1 MQTFLLIMQPVVKKH
16 WYVVVYL
23 LLFVLT
29 PISHWAPWKV
39 DARPK
44 CQKNSWTPHGPAS
57 LLQRVFSSA
66 AVYGR
71 VCFCLV
77 HAFSRHLRHLIPIAA
92 MLPEVARI
100 APSLILP
107 PAKLLKGGRDIDKC
121 RRRRE
126 GEGGEGRSKSS
137 SFELLLPTLQL

>member
-1 MQTFLLIMQPVVKKH
+1 MLSCTYFCL
-16 WYVVVYL
+16 YL
-23 LLFVLT
+23 PQYHTEPPEKLT
-29 PISHWAPWKV
+29 PVLSVRKTLGHHMVQP
-39 DARPK
+39 P
-44 CQKNSWTPHGPAS
+44 S

-100 APSLILP
+100 APPLILP
-107 PAKLLKGGRDIDKC
+107 PAKLLNGGA
-121 RRRRE
+121 
-126 GEGGEGRSKSS
+126 GH
-137 SFELLLPTLQL
+137 